1 LAPVPAPISITLPL
15 IAGEELAAVLGDAEL
30 LHSWRTAGEA
40 AREHGVPDARH
51 VVTEPGLM
59 RRGFA
64 WLVSS

>member
-1 LAPVPAPISITLPL
+1 
-15 IAGEELAAVLGDAEL
+15 VLGDAEL

-59 RRGFA
+59 RREFA